1 MIRGLFDLL
10 HSLSILQRE
19 VREHVVHEGLLLLHA
34 LDRGRVLRDNT
45 LVEKRLEPVKLDI
58 HTEAHQSVLGE
69 IRPQ

>member
-58 HTEAHQSVLGE
+58 NAESNQGKLAEV
-69 IRPQ
+69 RP